1 VVVCAIG
8 GADHRLPLK
17 HAIRAVHLA
26 APSRH
31 ALVACVDVADL
42 AFQPDGLH
50 LTSEAQAILGPRLAE
65 AWLPFAPPPFAS
77 PHPLPQPEAP

>member
-17 HAIRAVHLA
+17 QAVRAVHLS

-42 AFQPDGLH
+42 AFQADGLH
-50 LTSEAQAILGPRLAE
+50 LTGEAQEALGPRLAE
-65 AWLPFAPPPFAS
+65 AWLPLAS
-77 PHPLPQPEAP
+77 PHQRPQPEAS